1 MRNYFN
7 IYQNTSLFRGMN
19 NEEIQIAIQ
28 RLNGTKRT
36 YKKNELLFPHE
47 ATLKY
52 TCILLSG
59 SLDIN
64 QITFENDLI
73 LLKRIQP
80 GEVFAYALSVSGSG
94 HDSIEITA
102 TSTSEIL
109 LLDTRNLLNKSPE
122 HLSLLEI
129 QLIQN
134 LTMTMVQKN
143 MMLNTKIQIIS
154 QKTLRQKI
162 QLYLNQLTKEQGSNQ
177 VSLPFTREKLSHFLV
192 SNRSAISRELA
203 SMQTDGIITIDGNI
217 ITLNH

>member
-1 MRNYFN
+1 M
-7 IYQNTSLFRGMN
+7 
-19 NEEIQIAIQ
+19 
-28 RLNGTKRT
+28 
-36 YKKNELLFPHE
+36 
-47 ATLKY
+47 
-52 TCILLSG
+52 SG

-102 TSTSEIL
+102 TSASEIL